1 MQTLLLSFALF
12 AAPLVAGFPQGTTSG
27 GTAPSPSMPHSVV
40 AATSTS
46 QQASSADQQPS
57 NDVMPS
63 EEMVEEPAPFTQQSI
78 ASSMMKM
85 ITALAG
91 ILLLLVFVAWGVRR
105 LQRGR
110 FSQIQINRRIK
121 ILERRP
127 LSPKSVL
134 YLIEYDG
141 KRVLIA
147 ESQLEVRPLTTPD
160 GQQPPQAAD

>member
-1 MQTLLLSFALF
+1 MRTLLLSFALF
-12 AAPLVAGFPQGTTSG
+12 ATPLVANFPQETDPTQSIQ
-27 GTAPSPSMPHSVV
+27 HSVV
-40 AATSTS
+40 AS
-46 QQASSADQQPS
+46 QQQPSSPDQQPS
-57 NDVMPS
+57 NNVMPS
-63 EEMVEEPAPFTQQSI
+63 EEMIEEPAPLMRQSI
-78 ASSMMKM
+78 TSSMLKM
-85 ITALAG
+85 ITALLG

-105 LQRGR
+105 LQRGGS

-160 GQQPPQAAD
+160 GQQVPPQAAD